1 MKRNE
6 KNGRAEAKK
15 MIKIGNKVIGEH
27 PYVIAEFGVNHEGDL
42 KRAKEAIIKASLAG
56 ASAIKFQTYTADEL
70 VCKNTPKFWEHDS
83 DKDKNQYEAYTDL
96 GNEPKWWYPELI
108 KCCEENNIEFLTTC
122 FSEETADY
130 FNELGMKAFKVAS
143 SDLSHLPYLNHIA
156 KYGKPIM
163 LSTGAATM
171 EEIHEAVDTIKQ
183 AGNDQII
190 LLHCTLCYPT
200 MYKDKDIHYED
211 ANLNLI
217 ATLKKEFPDLQIGI
231 SDHTQTPFS
240 SVIAFALGAQVIEKH
255 YTVDKTLT
263 KSADHWFSVDPQELK
278 MIVDG
283 CHYVEIL
290 RGESEKKVF
299 DCEKETRLYDKRS
312 IVLKVD
318 VEEGQ
323 RILEEYLTYKRPGT
337 GIYPKFKNQVIGL
350 VAKTKIN
357 KDTPITW
364 EQLK

>member
-1 MKRNE
+1 
-6 KNGRAEAKK
+6 
-15 MIKIGNKVIGEH
+15 MIKIGDKILGEH
-27 PYVIAEFGVNHEGDL
+27 PYTIAEAGVNHEGSL
-42 KRAKEAIIKASLAG
+42 ERAKDLIIKASLAG

-70 VCKNTPKFWEHDS
+70 VCKKTPKFWEHDG
-83 DKDKNQYEAYTDL
+83 DKDKDQHDAYTAL
-96 GNEPKWWYPELI
+96 GNEPRWWYPELM

-122 FSEETADY
+122 FSIETADY

-143 SDLSHLPYLNHIA
+143 SDMSTLPYLEHIA
-156 KYGKPIM
+156 KYGKPIL

-171 EEIHEAVDTIKQ
+171 EEIHEAVDTIRGV
-183 AGNDQII
+183 GNNQIV

-200 MYKDKDIHYED
+200 MYKDHDIHYED

-217 ATLKKEFPDLQIGI
+217 ATLKKEFPDLVIGI

-240 SVIAFALGAQVIEKH
+240 SVIAYALGADVIEKH
-255 YTVDKTLT
+255 YTVDKTLL

-283 CHYVEIL
+283 CKYVEIL

-312 IVLKVD
+312 IVSKVEIKKGEIIT
-318 VEEGQ
+318 EEM
-323 RILEEYLTYKRPGT
+323 ITYKRPGT
-337 GIYPKFKNQVIGL
+337 GLYPKFKNL
-350 VAKTKIN
+350 VVGQKALRDIES
-357 KDTPITW
+357 DRPITHLDFV
-364 EQLK
+364 EISESYKKEIA